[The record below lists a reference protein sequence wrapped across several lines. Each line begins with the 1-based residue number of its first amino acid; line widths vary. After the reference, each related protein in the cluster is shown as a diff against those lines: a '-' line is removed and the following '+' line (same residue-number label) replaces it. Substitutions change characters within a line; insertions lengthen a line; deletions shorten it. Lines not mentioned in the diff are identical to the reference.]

1 MTSVDTTIDE
11 EGYSVNA
18 LVFLL
23 IGVFI
28 LILIYVIAIYLMVKF
43 WSQIDQVW
51 KISSAIFMVL
61 LSPLMSIIFVL
72 LGVISS
78 LQKANL

>member
-18 LVFLL
+18 LIFLL

-28 LILIYVIAIYLMVKF
+28 LLLIYIIAIYLMVKF

>member
-23 IGVFI
+23 IGIFI
-28 LILIYVIAIYLMVKF
+28 LILIYIIAIYLMVKF

>member
-28 LILIYVIAIYLMVKF
+28 LILIYIIAIYLMVKF

>member
-28 LILIYVIAIYLMVKF
+28 LILVYVIAIYLMVKF